1 MRGVS
6 IVIKCFNEEHKIDA
20 AIASALAAG
29 QELAP
34 IPVEVVVADSRSTDA
49 TAARAVQ
56 WARNLSV
63 RVVQLLD
70 PEQRGCGLGVELG
83 FRCSIGERVLLMDG
97 DMVVQPGFIRHAMRY
112 LDQHPRCAGV
122 AGLVSEA
129 SLRNGTDRIRVIKG
143 LNRATGAQP
152 WLNGGGLYRR
162 AAVLAAGGF
171 AGDTRLA
178 AFEEA
183 DLGLRLE
190 RQGWSVQRLR
200 EVSMVHHGHPLPAWK
215 VLAARWKAG
224 RFEAAGRLLKLH
236 GFKSNGWRVWR
247 LMAHPLLLALVW
259 MALAASAV
267 VASTAPGPSPMVWL
281 GAGVV
286 GLALIDLGIK
296 RNLPHALTS
305 WMDWHLMLLGLVIG
319 VLRPLP
325 DRLLHIDHRVLA
337 EAGHRLD
344 RGPMGAGR
352 TAP

>member
-70 PEQRGCGLGVELG
+70 PEQRGCGVGVELG
-83 FRCSIGERVLLMDG
+83 FMCSVGERVLLMDG

-143 LNRATGAQP
+143 RSPSSSTGGP
-152 WLNGGGLYRR
+152 RR
-162 AAVLAAGGF
+162 
-171 AGDTRLA
+171 
-178 AFEEA
+178 
-183 DLGLRLE
+183 
-190 RQGWSVQRLR
+190 
-200 EVSMVHHGHPLPAWK
+200 
-215 VLAARWKAG
+215 
-224 RFEAAGRLLKLH
+224 
-236 GFKSNGWRVWR
+236 
-247 LMAHPLLLALVW
+247 
-259 MALAASAV
+259 
-267 VASTAPGPSPMVWL
+267 
-281 GAGVV
+281 VV
-286 GLALIDLGIK
+286 GPAAHSARCVGRAVPRCRRRVDRAPRHEDPG
-296 RNLPHALTS
+296 RRRTS
-305 WMDWHLMLLGLVIG
+305 EMNS
-319 VLRPLP
+319 
-325 DRLLHIDHRVLA
+325 
-337 EAGHRLD
+337 GHR
-344 RGPMGAGR
+344 R
-352 TAP
+352 